1 MNRLVLTRI
10 APWPAARLLA
20 AFYLVIGVIIMPF
33 MVLYAVFGH
42 PPDEEP
48 ATRGAA
54 IAVALFLPFIYAA
67 AGFITG
73 GLGGL
78 LYNLLAR
85 LLGGIPLMLEPEP
98 TPVSAN
104 PRPAGA

>member
-20 AFYLVIGVIIMPF
+20 ALYLIVGCVIAPF
-33 MVLYAVFGH
+33 
-42 PPDEEP
+42 
-48 ATRGAA
+48 
-54 IAVALFLPFIYAA
+54 LFLIALVAPEQGDGQRGMGVMLAFFMPFIY
-67 AGFITG
+67 GFIGFLIG

-85 LLGGIPLMLEPEP
+85 LLGGIPLMFETEPNHVVADP
-98 TPVSAN
+98 GH
-104 PRPAGA
+104 AGA

>member
-20 AFYLVIGVIIMPF
+20 ALYLVIGIIIMPF
-33 MVLYAVFGH
+33 MVLFTLFGQQ
-42 PPDEEP
+42 DEDA
-48 ATRGAA
+48 ATQGVA
-54 IAVALFLPFIYAA
+54 IVVALFLPFIYAV
-67 AGFITG
+67 AGFVTG

-85 LLGGIPLMLEPEP
+85 LLGGIPLMLEPES
-98 TPVSAN
+98 TPAAAN
-104 PRPAGA
+104 SGPAGT

>member
-20 AFYLVIGVIIMPF
+20 AFYLVVGVVIAPF
-33 MVLYAVFGH
+33 LFLATLLAPEETTGGRALGVLLTF
-42 PPDEEP
+42 
-48 ATRGAA
+48 
-54 IAVALFLPFIYAA
+54 FLPFLYAFI
-67 AGFITG
+67 GFLTG

-85 LLGGIPLMLEPEP
+85 LLGGIPLLLEPERVE
-98 TPVSAN
+98 TAAN
-104 PRPAGA
+104 PGAAGA